1 MKIKLPENTAL
12 NLFAPRKREESSET
26 VEVEGRFLVSEY
38 FERMFLQAF
47 SSSDS
52 SLIREGKQS
61 RKKCNKRNN

>member
-1 MKIKLPENTAL
+1 MKIKLPENNAL

-26 VEVEGRFLVSEY
+26 VEEEGRFLVSEY

-61 RKKCNKRNN
+61 RKKN